1 MWKKL
6 GTLCAILTAVGCT
19 SISQS
24 LQQIRAGMDKG
35 EVLQIAGDPKF
46 TFRENSQDHW
56 AYFYETNGQEWRRDI
71 VFENGKVIRV
81 TKPTSG
87 KNKTQR
93 EIENSQNMEEF
104 EAIAREQ
111 QRRSDNFKYIDGLP
125 DDGEKS
131 Q

>member
-1 MWKKL
+1 MWRKL
-6 GTLCAILTAVGCT
+6 WAIGAIVALGGC
-19 SISQS
+19 SSMSQN
-24 LQQIRAGMDKG
+24 LRQVRAGMDKG
-35 EVLQIAGDPKF
+35 EVIQIVGNPKF

-56 AYFYETNGQEWRRDI
+56 AYFYESNSQDWRRDI

-87 KNKTQR
+87 KDKSQKA
-93 EIENSQNMEEF
+93 IEGANNMEEF
-104 EAIAREQ
+104 EAIARDQ
-111 QRRSDNFKYIDGLP
+111 QRRSGQFKYIDGLP